1 MYATNR
7 FVQDTSV
14 YSEYAQHIRD
24 VCHVNKRQADKYL
37 ELYLVAAQDTHLA
50 YEDLTKHGGVRPVV
64 TRQAEDLRLQASG
77 GMTWLRRV
85 EKHGRTT
92 VICLSAGQMCYS
104 E

>member
-7 FVQDTSV
+7 FVQDTTV

-50 YEDLTKHGGVRPVV
+50 YEYLTKHGGVRPVV

-77 GMTWLRRV
+77 GMTGLAVDPEEWRNMVVVR
-85 EKHGRTT
+85 
-92 VICLSAGQMCYS
+92 
-104 E
+104 